1 MIRSTSAYAFSNYK
15 NISKQENETEKV
27 NQNNIMTK
35 TTIFNYPFRKNK
47 KYTINTSVLNDK
59 NNVHSN
65 ISLISSLNEFNTIK
79 SGLQLNNSY
88 KTRTTKNKYR
98 KLIHLQPESYDENIN
113 IDKINFFKK
122 PNVPRN
128 LDVLNLILKHSPEK
142 INMKLVAQKMNILN
156 RQFKNKTINSTSK
169 KFYDY
174 NVIFGYKSNNIIKSY
189 TPKLKLKKP
198 GKTKEVNKTGVE
210 FKQILNDRDISALFN
225 QQCFA
230 LNIHL

>member
-65 ISLISSLNEFNTIK
+65 ISLISSSNEFNTIK

-128 LDVLNLILKHSPEK
+128 LDVLNLILIE
-142 INMKLVAQKMNILN
+142 L
-156 RQFKNKTINSTSK
+156 
-169 KFYDY
+169 
-174 NVIFGYKSNNIIKSY
+174 
-189 TPKLKLKKP
+189 
-198 GKTKEVNKTGVE
+198 
-210 FKQILNDRDISALFN
+210 
-225 QQCFA
+225 
-230 LNIHL
+230 